1 MKETSLKIATVHSF
15 YRSAVPS
22 GENTAVEL
30 QAEALSMAGHEV
42 TVVARYTD
50 ELIGDPAYS
59 LKSALTVLT
68 GSGPSPLNVIED
80 FNPDVVHVHNLF
92 PNWSTSWLKHVSQP
106 VVSTIHNFRPVC
118 AAGTLLRDGQFCNL
132 CPTSGSHH
140 AVAKGCYQGSSL
152 RSVPLAIASRRSRV
166 HPVFENSQ
174 ALLFLSPRSMK
185 TYETFGI
192 DFSARSYLVPNFVE
206 DTWGGGAPS
215 KDLSEDYW
223 IYVGRLSAEKG
234 ITELLRAWPQHEVL
248 KVVGSGP
255 EEHEARALAA
265 GKDVT
270 FLGFQNRG
278 AISELLANSN
288 GLVFPSICQEQ
299 SATMAY
305 LEALQSGTP
314 VIALRDNAV
323 ADDVKIGG
331 AGVVVDAPSDFAQAM
346 EVVRQDTARFS
357 RQARKRFESEYS
369 SKTWLEKIEQIYLD
383 LVT

>member
-1 MKETSLKIATVHSF
+1 
-15 YRSAVPS
+15 
-22 GENTAVEL
+22 
-30 QAEALSMAGHEV
+30 
-42 TVVARYTD
+42 
-50 ELIGDPAYS
+50 
-59 LKSALTVLT
+59 
-68 GSGPSPLNVIED
+68 
-80 FNPDVVHVHNLF
+80 
-92 PNWSTSWLKHVSQP
+92 
-106 VVSTIHNFRPVC
+106 
-118 AAGTLLRDGQFCNL
+118 
-132 CPTSGSHH
+132 
-140 AVAKGCYQGSSL
+140 
-152 RSVPLAIASRRSRV
+152 
-166 HPVFENSQ
+166 
-174 ALLFLSPRSMK
+174 MK